1 MKQLGVLGAGTMGA
15 GIAYAALQAGYRVTL
30 VDRTPELA
38 DRGGEAVRSLY
49 AASVARGRA
58 TQADADRAL
67 AELTLSAE
75 LTSLAAV
82 PIIIEAVFEDAG
94 IKRATLHDLD
104 AVCGPETIFAS
115 NTSTFPITELASA
128 TVRADQVV
136 GLHFFNPPYIMKL
149 VEVIRGFHTSDATLA
164 KAKQLALDLSK
175 TPIVVQDSPC
185 FVANRLLVPMLNEAV
200 FLLGE
205 GVASREEIDTA
216 AKLGLAHPMGP
227 LELSDLVGL
236 DVLLNILE
244 ALQERF
250 GDSKYRPAPLL
261 RKMVSAGLLGRKSGR
276 GFYEYPQ

>member
-1 MKQLGVLGAGTMGA
+1 MKQVGVLGAGTMGA
-15 GIAYAALQAGYRVTL
+15 GIAYAAVQAGYTVTL

-38 DRGGEAVRSLY
+38 ARGREMVQTLY
-49 AASVARGRA
+49 AALVKRGRA
-58 TQADADRAL
+58 TQADADQAL
-67 AELTLSAE
+67 AALTDSA
-75 LTSLAAV
+75 SLASLAGV
-82 PIIIEAVFEDAG
+82 PMIVEAVFEDVA
-94 IKRATLHDLD
+94 IKRATLKELD
-104 AVCGPETIFAS
+104 AVCDHETIFAS

-128 TVRADQVV
+128 TVRPDRVV

-164 KAKQLALDLSK
+164 RAKELALDLSK
-175 TPIVVQDSPC
+175 TPIVVNDSPC

-244 ALQERF
+244 SLQERF
-250 GDSKYRPAPLL
+250 GDPKYRPAPLL

-276 GFYEYPQ
+276 GFYEYGA